1 MHRGAHEFRESFQYY
16 HWYLQGKMCR
26 ADIVLAVYWSRQ
38 TQHGRRLLQC
48 HKENGR
54 RFVYSYCIVWFLH
67 CLWCSETVSCVVCL
81 TSARQAPT
89 LTPQREWKKVCIL
102 LLYCMIS
109 ALSLV
114 FRNSVLCCVLDFSS
128 AGTNFNATKRMEEIL
143 YALIAWFLRC
153 LSCSETVSCFVCLT
167 PVKVR
172 IVLVFQGGSS
182 SCMFF
187 SSSSDGQ
194 IALPRVAD
202 MYEILGR
209 FLKDLGLLSQV
220 SGGLMC
226 HVLFP
231 FLSLLD
237 GKGV

>member
-1 MHRGAHEFRESFQYY
+1 MHRGAHEFPESFQYY

-38 TQHGRRLLQC
+38 TQHGRCLLQC
-48 HKENGR
+48 HEENGR

-67 CLWCSETVSCVVCL
+67 CLWCSETASCVVCL
-81 TSARQAPT
+81 TSAWQTPT
-89 LTPQREWKKVCIL
+89 LTPQREWKKKFMHLLHDFCI
-102 LLYCMIS
+102 
-109 ALSLV
+109 V
-114 FRNSVLCCVLDFSS
+114 FRAWKQCPVLCVWLQSKYELC
-128 AGTNFNATKRMEEIL
+128 
-143 YALIAWFLRC
+143 LI
-153 LSCSETVSCFVCLT
+153 
-167 PVKVR
+167 
-172 IVLVFQGGSS
+172 FQGSSS
-182 SCMFF
+182 SCMLF
-187 SSSSDGQ
+187 SFSFSDGQ

-220 SGGLMC
+220 SGGLIR